1 MEALNCCSSGERSA
15 SAMVGPF
22 IFRCPATGLNVQHV
36 FDDEAPETSDERA
49 YVGVRCLACSGI
61 HLVSRKNGRLIS
73 DKADE

>member
-1 MEALNCCSSGERSA
+1 
-15 SAMVGPF
+15 MVGPF

-36 FDDEAPETSDERA
+36 FDDGTDSEDARA
-49 YVGVRCLACSGI
+49 YVGVRCLACTGI

>member
-1 MEALNCCSSGERSA
+1 
-15 SAMVGPF
+15 MVGPF

-36 FDDEAPETSDERA
+36 FDGDDGTDSEDARA
-49 YVGVRCLACSGI
+49 YVGVRCLACTGI

>member
-1 MEALNCCSSGERSA
+1 VSGEVELG
-15 SAMVGPF
+15 MVGPF
-22 IFRCPATGLNVQHV
+22 IFRCPATGLNVQHIL
-36 FDDEAPETSDERA
+36 DDEAPETGDARA